1 MAALK
6 YVDVPGYAAILFR
19 RTFADLSLPGALMDR
34 AREWLAN
41 TAAKWNEQEHTWHF
55 PSGASITFGYLETEN
70 HKYRYQSAEFAF
82 VGFDEL
88 TQFTETQYVYLF
100 SRLRRLAG
108 SDVPLRMRAASNP
121 GGVGHEWVRT
131 RFIDAKEPG
140 RVFVSAKLADN
151 PYLDQEEYRASLMNL
166 DPVTREQLLAGNW
179 MVLPE
184 GAMFRREHAR
194 IIDIAPANME
204 QWVRYWDKAG
214 CLAPG
219 TRILTRRGEVPIE
232 SVTQRDAVWTR
243 VGWKPV
249 AWAGCTG
256 LKQALTTV
264 FFDDGTV
271 LTGTPD
277 HPILSGEGNWVALGA
292 VSGIISAWQTSETTI
307 SKLSSSMAFVSPVS
321 RGSDTLKPGSGTK
334 PRSGMSPILCTE
346 PFGGRPTVKSPLA
359 VMSTT
364 KTATGTTTTCRI
376 WNVSLKVSITG
387 SIQIASTHPDYL
399 TTLKLFVR
407 RLLRA
412 LPSIGSP
419 IEPNRMTPFE
429 LPNFAPPLR
438 SDMRSVLS
446 AEMALN
452 IERIERPCI
461 VLPDA
466 KTGHV
471 TSGAVVYDLTVEG
484 EHEFVANGAFVH
496 NTEGGTGAR
505 TAGVLLGRAG
515 SLFVVGDAITGRWS
529 ALQRRQIMR
538 QVTEADGHERPHYR
552 VWHEQEPGSGGKES
566 AESTTADLAGYD
578 VHSETVSGSKVERA
592 QPFAAQWEAGNVV
605 LLRGAWNH
613 DYLDEL
619 CSFPLGALKD
629 QVDASSGAFNKLAV
643 RRAGGIGMRRY
654 A

>member
-34 AREWLAN
+34 AREWLSG
-41 TAAKWNEQEHTWHF
+41 TAARWNEQEHTWHF

-70 HKYRYQSAEFAF
+70 HKYRYQSAEFQAVF
-82 VGFDEL
+82 FDEL
-88 TQFTETQYVYLF
+88 TQFTETQYTYLF

-131 RFIDAKEPG
+131 RFIDAQEPG

-184 GAMFRREHAR
+184 GAMFRREHAK
-194 IIDIAPANME
+194 IVDAAPVNVE
-204 QWVRYWDKAG
+204 QWIRYWDKAG
-214 CLAPG
+214 
-219 TRILTRRGEVPIE
+219 
-232 SVTQRDAVWTR
+232 
-243 VGWKPV
+243 
-249 AWAGCTG
+249 
-256 LKQALTTV
+256 
-264 FFDDGTV
+264 
-271 LTGTPD
+271 
-277 HPILSGEGNWVALGA
+277 
-292 VSGIISAWQTSETTI
+292 
-307 SKLSSSMAFVSPVS
+307 
-321 RGSDTLKPGSGTK
+321 
-334 PRSGMSPILCTE
+334 
-346 PFGGRPTVKSPLA
+346 
-359 VMSTT
+359 
-364 KTATGTTTTCRI
+364 
-376 WNVSLKVSITG
+376 
-387 SIQIASTHPDYL
+387 
-399 TTLKLFVR
+399 
-407 RLLRA
+407 
-412 LPSIGSP
+412 
-419 IEPNRMTPFE
+419 
-429 LPNFAPPLR
+429 
-438 SDMRSVLS
+438 
-446 AEMALN
+446 
-452 IERIERPCI
+452 
-461 VLPDA
+461 
-466 KTGHV
+466 
-471 TSGAVVYDLTVEG
+471 
-484 EHEFVANGAFVH
+484 
-496 NTEGGTGAR
+496 TEGGSGAR

-515 SLFVVGDAITGRWS
+515 STFVVGDAITGRWS

-538 QVTEADGHERPHYR
+538 QVTEADGHERARYS

-566 AESTTADLAGYD
+566 AESTTADLAGFD